1 MEKLNKLEKLIVKIE
16 NIDVFNEKENI
27 DVIYNQMYLN
37 INDFVDEFED
47 YELIDELFNRDFMT
61 IDQVRYT
68 YHDHDIDTLEEFIGW
83 FNNVDIYHN
92 TIFKVDKN
100 QLQDVTRYDLQV
112 LQQNII
118 SELSTVYEK
127 RHLQI
132 EREKKEREEM
142 EKRHAVLMTDEIMT
156 GRPSNIERELQREIA
171 NQILTMNG
179 NNYENITN
187 NMREL
192 ADVIDILEEHINDD
206 FITLRYNQ
214 MGAWYISEE
223 DEDGGNDEE

>member
-1 MEKLNKLEKLIVKIE
+1 MEKLEKLEKLINKIE
-16 NIDVFNEKENI
+16 NINVFDEKENI
-27 DVIYNQMYLN
+27 NVIYNQMYLN

-47 YELIDELFNRDFMT
+47 YELIDELFNRDYMT

-68 YHDHDIDTLEEFIGW
+68 YYDQDIDTLEEFLGW

-112 LQQNII
+112 LQQNIT
-118 SELSTVYEK
+118 SELSTMYEK
-127 RHLQI
+127 RHLQL

-142 EKRHAVLMTDEIMT
+142 EKRNAVLISDEIMT
-156 GRPSNIERELQREIA
+156 GRPYNIERELQRELA
-171 NQILTMNG
+171 NQILTLNG

-187 NMREL
+187 NMRQL
-192 ADVIDILEEHINDD
+192 ADVIEILEEHINDD

-223 DEDGGNDEE
+223 DGKGEENYE

>member
-16 NIDVFNEKENI
+16 NVDVFNEKENI
-27 DVIYNQMYLN
+27 DIIYKRLFVDV
-37 INDFVDEFED
+37 NDFVDEFED

-68 YHDHDIDTLEEFIGW
+68 YYDQDIDTLEEFLGW

-112 LQQNII
+112 LQQNIT
-118 SELSTVYEK
+118 SELSSMYEL
-127 RHLQI
+127 RHLQL

-142 EKRHAVLMTDEIMT
+142 EKRNAVLISDELMT
-156 GRPSNIERELQREIA
+156 GRPYNIERELQRELA
-171 NQILTMNG
+171 NQILTLNG
-179 NNYENITN
+179 NNYENVTN
-187 NMREL
+187 NMRQL
-192 ADVIDILEEHINDD
+192 ADVIEMLEEHINDD

-223 DEDGGNDEE
+223 DGKGDGNDE

>member
-16 NIDVFNEKENI
+16 NINVFDEKEDI
-27 DVIYNQMYLN
+27 DIIYKRMFLDVT
-37 INDFVDEFED
+37 DFVDEFED

-68 YHDHDIDTLEEFIGW
+68 YHDHDIDTLENFIGW

-100 QLQDVTRYDLQV
+100 QLRDVDRYDLQV
-112 LQQNII
+112 LQQNIT
-118 SELSTVYEK
+118 SELSTMYEK

-132 EREKKEREEM
+132 EREKREREEM
-142 EKRHAVLMTDEIMT
+142 EKRNAVLISDEIMT
-156 GRPSNIERELQREIA
+156 GRPYNIERELQRELV
-171 NQILTMNG
+171 NQILTLNG
-179 NNYENITN
+179 NNYEDVTT
-187 NMREL
+187 NMRQL
-192 ADVIDILEEHINDD
+192 ADVIDILEEHINDE
-206 FITLRYNQ
+206 FIVLKYNP

-223 DEDGGNDEE
+223 DGKGDGNDE

>member
-1 MEKLNKLEKLIVKIE
+1 MEKLEKLEKLIVKIE
-16 NIDVFNEKENI
+16 NINVFDEKE
-27 DVIYNQMYLN
+27 DVDIIYKRMFLDVT
-37 INDFVDEFED
+37 DFVDEFED

-68 YHDHDIDTLEEFIGW
+68 YHDHDIDTLEQFIGW

-100 QLQDVTRYDLQV
+100 QLQDVDRYDLQV
-112 LQQNII
+112 LQQNIT
-118 SELSTVYEK
+118 SELSTMYEK

-132 EREKKEREEM
+132 EREKREREEM
-142 EKRHAVLMTDEIMT
+142 EKRNAVLISDEIMT
-156 GRPSNIERELQREIA
+156 GRPYNIEREIQRELA
-171 NQILTMNG
+171 NQILTLNG
-179 NNYENITN
+179 NNYEDVTT
-187 NMREL
+187 NMRQL

-206 FITLRYNQ
+206 FITLRYNP

-223 DEDGGNDEE
+223 DGKGDGNDE

>member
-16 NIDVFNEKENI
+16 TVDVFNEKENI
-27 DVIYNQMYLN
+27 DIIYKRLFVDV
-37 INDFVDEFED
+37 NDFVDEFED

-68 YHDHDIDTLEEFIGW
+68 YYDQDIDTLEEFLGW

-112 LQQNII
+112 LQQNIT
-118 SELSTVYEK
+118 SELSSMYEL
-127 RHLQI
+127 RHLQL

-142 EKRHAVLMTDEIMT
+142 EKRNAVLISDELMT
-156 GRPSNIERELQREIA
+156 GRPYNIERELQRELA
-171 NQILTMNG
+171 NQILTLNG
-179 NNYENITN
+179 NNYENVTN
-187 NMREL
+187 NMRQL
-192 ADVIDILEEHINDD
+192 ADVIEMLEEHINDD

-223 DEDGGNDEE
+223 DGKGDGNDE

>member
-1 MEKLNKLEKLIVKIE
+1 MEKLNKLEKLILKIE
-16 NIDVFNEKENI
+16 NINVFDEKEDI
-27 DVIYNQMYLN
+27 DIIYKRMFVDVT
-37 INDFVDEFED
+37 DFVDEFED

-68 YHDHDIDTLEEFIGW
+68 YHDHDIDTLEQFIGW

-112 LQQNII
+112 LQQNIT
-118 SELSTVYEK
+118 SELSSMYEL
-127 RHLQI
+127 RHLQL

-142 EKRHAVLMTDEIMT
+142 EKRNAVLISDELMT
-156 GRPSNIERELQREIA
+156 GRPYNIERELQRELA
-171 NQILTMNG
+171 NQILTLNG
-179 NNYENITN
+179 NNYENVTN
-187 NMREL
+187 NMRQL
-192 ADVIDILEEHINDD
+192 ADVIEMLEEHINDD

-223 DEDGGNDEE
+223 DGKGDGNDE